1 MLRSKNYV
9 GDFELVSYK
18 LNPHIGG
25 LKFCNYDVV
34 KRKIDSKLGGD
45 MDDVKTTSGD
55 EDGRQA
61 LPFTKFQECSLHGN
75 RIFYLNKTMQ
85 YLLKFMIA
93 H

>member
-1 MLRSKNYV
+1 MWEILNLSHT
-9 GDFELVSYK
+9 

-61 LPFTKFQECSLHGN
+61 LPFTKFPHFKISQLSEP
-75 RIFYLNKTMQ
+75 
-85 YLLKFMIA
+85 
-93 H
+93 